1 MAKITELTALTT
13 PANSDVIPIV
23 DDPSGSPATKKI
35 TVANLTKTVY
45 SNTITANTLIIS
57 GNSTPSNTATAT
69 AGTLLWDS
77 DYIYVATANNSWKRV
92 ALSNY

>member
-13 PANSDVIPIV
+13 AANSDVIPIV

-69 AGTLLWDS
+69 AGTILWDS
-77 DYIYVATANNSWKRV
+77 DYIYDATANNSWKRV

>member
-1 MAKITELTALTT
+1 MAKITELTALST

-23 DDPSGSPATKKI
+23 DDPTGSPVTKKVS
-35 TVANLTKTVY
+35 VANLTKTIY

-57 GNSTPSNTATAT
+57 GSLSPSNTTTAT
-69 AGTLLWDS
+69 AGTLLWDES
-77 DYIYVATANNSWKRV
+77 YIYIAVANNSWKRV